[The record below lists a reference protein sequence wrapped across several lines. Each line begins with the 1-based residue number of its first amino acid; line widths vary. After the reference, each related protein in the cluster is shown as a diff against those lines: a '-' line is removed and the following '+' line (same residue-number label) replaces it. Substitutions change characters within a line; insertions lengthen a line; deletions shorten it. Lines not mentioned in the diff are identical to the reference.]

1 MRVKYFLIVLGCFI
15 SSSLILLIPMIPAI
29 ENHTIQAS
37 IKSNIQE
44 MIKIKN
50 IENNLII
57 NLNPIINIILL
68 LLTFLKDLTDMFIAI
83 MVSLFDYISD
93 YLIEIENV
101 VNDINNPL
109 IRIIIS
115 LMIYIYIILMF
126 TVLVLMVQFSGILI
140 TLSLI
145 LNNLFPFVL

>member
-1 MRVKYFLIVLGCFI
+1 MRIKYFLIVLGCFI

-101 VNDINNPL
+101 INDINNPL

-115 LMIYIYIILMF
+115 LIIYIYIILMF

-140 TLSLI
+140 TLYLI
-145 LNNLFPFVL
+145 FKDLFPFVL